1 MSQNYLPIAKPKNL
15 TRRGLLKK
23 GAVTLI
29 GLTAM
34 LQGSTRLLNAEEST
48 EMTIVT
54 LVNVLKS
61 TQNSVCDAAAA
72 RLMALHD
79 NSSNYDLHL
88 RSANL
93 SSAQIERIAEALQA
107 VHRQGGPALH
117 SFSLSYNSNL
127 NDEGMLTLV
136 KTLPPTVTEVG
147 LVQCG
152 LGDVGGAALLAW
164 ASGATKLQ
172 MLCVEQNAFSNVTK
186 DRLVKLG
193 REKPG
198 LLVVV

>member
-23 GAVTLI
+23 GSVTLI

-61 TQNSVCDAAAA
+61 TQNSVCEAAAN
-72 RLMALHD
+72 RLMLGHEK
-79 NSSNYDLHL
+79 NRSNYDLHL
-88 RSANL
+88 RRASL
-93 SSAQIERIAEALQA
+93 SSTEIEQIAAAIQA
-107 VHRQGGPALH
+107 VHHQGGPALH
-117 SFSLSYNSNL
+117 SVSLSYNNL
-127 NDEGMLTLV
+127 SDQVMMNFL
-136 KTLPPTVTEVG
+136 KALPPTLTELG

-152 LGDVGGAALLAW
+152 LSDTGGEALLAW

-172 MLCVEQNAFSNVTK
+172 MICVEQNAFSQHIK
-186 DRLVKLG
+186 GKLSALGQQRL
-193 REKPG
+193 G